1 MAGEKK
7 TLKTR
12 LIQVGSQKFDAPYS
26 LADLIITTDGKT
38 VKEILDEFN
47 VEIGNPKDVD
57 NNIDATGLYKLIE
70 DKTIDTST
78 LQLKEDNSLITTDK
92 TVVGAI
98 AEIINEYLGS
108 KKLVYLTQAE
118 YDLLSDSDKN
128 DTTKV
133 YNITDAV
140 EKDYQEKEDNTL
152 NTDDK
157 TIVGGIN
164 ELDTAIGDIKTEIG
178 TKKVE
183 GTPEV
188 LEHYELSD
196 SSNPD
201 ALEVVDDSVT
211 PADGQITVTNANLN
225 NSGTPFV
232 AGNYVVHVDAIAEIP
247 ETPATGMYKHIDIE
261 IKNAL
266 IGGEVD
272 LSGYQEKTS
281 DNLNTVDKTIEG
293 AINELEALAVELTPY
308 TDTEIEAMFDGTTE
322 EIQYYESLIQ
332 DSAVSTNRLFS
343 SQETVNRITQALLDS
358 QKYANDLV
366 SGLSMVKAKKVETKP
381 DTGIELTIYL
391 VGNDTDGY
399 HQWMFIEG
407 AWADL
412 GSTNITLNG
421 YITEEKLTEELAK
434 KADNDKVLKLDK
446 ITTTM
451 SSTPSNDNVL
461 SELAIKNLLDGKADS
476 TSIPTNVSELT
487 NDSGYITSSDIPS
500 IPTVTN
506 DLTDAL
512 KANYDAAYTHSQ
524 TTHFDGDY
532 NNLTNKPTIPTPRTD
547 DEIKS
552 LADGQISANMT
563 TTINS
568 SSTDTQ
574 IPTAKSVL
582 NTVISGNTVTSADTY
597 GSDILYFPCGIYNIA
612 GNVVAQTLTNLPESV
627 AGILT
632 VTSINPDKSLDV
644 TFCYRSYRY
653 ETYLGAVYYRTLNTG
668 SATPPTILKDTKWQK
683 VLVKSDIVVT
693 VDSSGTDEQIPSAKS
708 VYANSVA
715 KALNLNEAIPDNA
728 DLNDYLTPGVY
739 SCYSGTNAKT
749 YLNCPTIGS
758 NFKLYV
764 SQNTGGTKSF
774 WGHQIIHATN
784 ADGASIF
791 YRAIALSDRE
801 NVTDSA
807 YKPWQKVY
815 VTSISDIS
823 KTIIN
828 TFDDE
833 TYVKPNKTN
842 TCDYTVKDGI
852 CTLRIETMCLATS
865 ANFTKILSGL
875 PKPMIILYEN
885 AVNRNISV
893 DTDVRAVFQLST
905 AGDLYVA
912 CNYGDDSVTGARTFY
927 VSFTYKVAEK

>member
-57 NNIDATGLYKLIE
+57 NNIEATGLYKLIE

-108 KKLVYLTQAE
+108 KKLIYLTQAE

-293 AINELEALAVELTPY
+293 AINELEALAIELTPY
-308 TDTEIEAMFDGTTE
+308 SDTEIENMFEDLTPE
-322 EIQYYESLIQ
+322 EVQMYQNLI
-332 DSAVSTNRLFS
+332 DDNSVSTNRLFS

-381 DTGIELTIYL
+381 DTGEELTIYL

-434 KADNDKVLKLDK
+434 KADDDKVLKLDK

-532 NNLTNKPTIPTPRTD
+532 NNLTNKPTIPTV
-547 DEIKS
+547 I
-552 LADGQISANMT
+552 

-568 SSTDTQ
+568 SSTNTQ
-574 IPTAKSVL
+574 V
-582 NTVISGNTVTSADTY
+582 
-597 GSDILYFPCGIYNIA
+597 
-612 GNVVAQTLTNLPESV
+612 
-627 AGILT
+627 
-632 VTSINPDKSLDV
+632 
-644 TFCYRSYRY
+644 
-653 ETYLGAVYYRTLNTG
+653 
-668 SATPPTILKDTKWQK
+668 
-683 VLVKSDIVVT
+683 
-693 VDSSGTDEQIPSAKS
+693 PSAKS
-708 VYANSVA
+708 VYTRTKGIMINNSNINTYGTEILKYPVGRWLITTNSIAAQYSDLPVQTAGIIDIETIMGTDNKNPWNSNYAYRLYTFKSYNENTYIRKITSTMNAGSISLDTGWQRLCTTKVA
-715 KALNLNEAIPDNA
+715 DA
-728 DLNDYLTPGVY
+728 DKTSISLIDSTNYEITSDPIFSYYEIINGICYVEMIIKCVSPVNGNSSAPGHLSLPMPRNSFHVSLPGSISTNDHITLFL
-739 SCYSGTNAKT
+739 GTNAQF
-749 YLNCPTIGS
+749 
-758 NFKLYV
+758 FKY
-764 SQNTGGTKSF
+764 GTAN
-774 WGHQIIHATN
+774 GV
-784 ADGASIF
+784 
-791 YRAIALSDRE
+791 YIAHFS
-801 NVTDSA
+801 
-807 YKPWQKVY
+807 YP
-815 VTSISDIS
+815 
-823 KTIIN
+823 
-828 TFDDE
+828 
-833 TYVKPNKTN
+833 
-842 TCDYTVKDGI
+842 
-852 CTLRIETMCLATS
+852 
-865 ANFTKILSGL
+865 
-875 PKPMIILYEN
+875 
-885 AVNRNISV
+885 
-893 DTDVRAVFQLST
+893 
-905 AGDLYVA
+905 
-912 CNYGDDSVTGARTFY
+912 
-927 VSFTYKVAEK
+927 VAES

>member
-38 VKEILDEFN
+38 VKEILDEFD

-57 NNIDATGLYKLIE
+57 NNIEATGLYKLIE

-308 TDTEIEAMFDGTTE
+308 TDTEIQAMFENLTPE
-322 EIQYYESLIQ
+322 EVQMYQNLI
-332 DSAVSTNRLFS
+332 DDNSVSTNRIYS
-343 SQETVNRITQALLDS
+343 SSKV
-358 QKYANDLV
+358 KDL
-366 SGLSMVKAKKVETKP
+366 
-381 DTGIELTIYL
+381 
-391 VGNDTDGY
+391 
-399 HQWMFIEG
+399 
-407 AWADL
+407 
-412 GSTNITLNG
+412 
-421 YITEEKLTEELAK
+421 ITEAILNAQQYCDTAIGDMNSISAEIYEVLPSTGNPSVLYLIGDGTAPYEQYMWISGAFKSIGTMNVDLTGYVKESDMNTALDL
-434 KADNDKVLKLDK
+434 KADKDKTIHVDNVK
-446 ITTTM
+446 TTL
-451 SSTPSNDNVL
+451 SDTPSNDNVL

-476 TSIPTNVSELT
+476 TSIPT
-487 NDSGYITSSDIPS
+487 
-500 IPTVTN
+500 VTN
-506 DLTDAL
+506 DLTNEL

-532 NNLTNKPTIPTPRTD
+532 NSLTNKPTIPTRRTD
-547 DEIKS
+547 DEIKT
-552 LADGQISANMT
+552 LADGQISAKIA

-574 IPTAKSVL
+574 V
-582 NTVISGNTVTSADTY
+582 
-597 GSDILYFPCGIYNIA
+597 
-612 GNVVAQTLTNLPESV
+612 
-627 AGILT
+627 
-632 VTSINPDKSLDV
+632 
-644 TFCYRSYRY
+644 
-653 ETYLGAVYYRTLNTG
+653 
-668 SATPPTILKDTKWQK
+668 
-683 VLVKSDIVVT
+683 
-693 VDSSGTDEQIPSAKS
+693 PSAKS
-708 VYANSVA
+708 VYNKSKNKITEIYNGDMISYADSIS
-715 KALNLNEAIPDNA
+715 NEVVTDTIRIHK
-728 DLNDYLTPGVY
+728 
-739 SCYSGTNAKT
+739 GTNSPYGADNT
-749 YLNCPTIGS
+749 NNDFYYTI
-758 NFKLYV
+758 Y
-764 SQNTGGTKSF
+764 T
-774 WGHQIIHATN
+774 
-784 ADGASIF
+784 
-791 YRAIALSDRE
+791 
-801 NVTDSA
+801 
-807 YKPWQKVY
+807 
-815 VTSISDIS
+815 ISDKFKRVIAYDLRKNDMYMRMKYNGVWS
-823 KTIIN
+823 SWQRVCTTTVADVGKTNI
-828 TFDDE
+828 TFSDE
-833 TYVKPNKTN
+833 TNYSVVNNSCLYFVKNGMCTMMLYIQCNTPSTSWVTVVNVPKADTLNYYQHLTNGGGDKFMECLIKT
-842 TCDYTVKDGI
+842 DGVLQFHGGAAG
-852 CTLRIETMCLATS
+852 TSYLATFS
-865 ANFTKILSGL
+865 Y
-875 PKPMIILYEN
+875 P
-885 AVNRNISV
+885 
-893 DTDVRAVFQLST
+893 
-905 AGDLYVA
+905 
-912 CNYGDDSVTGARTFY
+912 
-927 VSFTYKVAEK
+927 VAES

>member
-38 VKEILDEFN
+38 VKEILDEFD

-57 NNIDATGLYKLIE
+57 NNIEATGLYKLIE

-108 KKLVYLTQAE
+108 KKLIYLTQAE

-293 AINELEALAVELTPY
+293 AINELNDLAIELTPY
-308 TDTEIEAMFDGTTE
+308 SDTEIEAMFENLTPE
-322 EIQYYESLIQ
+322 EVQMYQNLI
-332 DSAVSTNRLFS
+332 DDNSVSTNRLFS
-343 SQETVNRITQALLDS
+343 SQGVINRITEALLQS

-412 GSTNITLNG
+412 GTTNITLNG
-421 YITEEKLTEELAK
+421 YITEERLTEELAK
-434 KADNDKVLKLDK
+434 KADDNKVLKLDK
-446 ITTTM
+446 VTTTM
-451 SSTPSNDNVL
+451 SGTPSNDNVL

-476 TSIPTNVSELT
+476 TSIPT
-487 NDSGYITSSDIPS
+487 
-500 IPTVTN
+500 VTN
-506 DLTDAL
+506 DLTDEL

-532 NNLTNKPTIPTPRTD
+532 NSLTNKPTIPTVPNIATILNSVSTNNETTGAKLVY
-547 DEIKS
+547 DELLKIANDTYIADANNPTSILCKANGDTLNTPYKEGLTNAAIS
-552 LADGQISANMT
+552 LIISVARGADSWNGQISISMADNKIYVRNKGASGWNAWQKLLTKSDIT

-568 SSTDTQ
+568 SSTNDQ
-574 IPTAKSVL
+574 IPTAKSV
-582 NTVISGNTVTSADTY
+582 Y
-597 GSDILYFPCGIYNIA
+597 
-612 GNVVAQTLTNLPESV
+612 
-627 AGILT
+627 
-632 VTSINPDKSLDV
+632 DKSLPYVYPSSINEDPNTTTSPTTHYKGDNGPKSDLWFNILTFFTDQKNENMEKTQLAFTPNNGDIYTRTKGYNLTWQDWRRLCTTKVADTNGWVNV
-644 TFCYRSYRY
+644 TLNEGYTGNVSYRVKN
-653 ETYLGAVYYRTLNTG
+653 GVCIVRIK
-668 SATPPTILKDTKWQK
+668 SLK
-683 VLVKSDIVVT
+683 
-693 VDSSGTDEQIPSAKS
+693 IPSTA
-708 VYANSVA
+708 VA
-715 KALNLNEAIPDNA
+715 GDVASSKQFPPNASAIWSP
-728 DLNDYLTPGVY
+728 
-739 SCYSGTNAKT
+739 
-749 YLNCPTIGS
+749 IGS
-758 NFKLYV
+758 DNLTASVLCMVGVDGSLSHYNYSPTTNYFGEYV
-764 SQNTGGTKSF
+764 YF
-774 WGHQIIHATN
+774 
-784 ADGASIF
+784 
-791 YRAIALSDRE
+791 
-801 NVTDSA
+801 
-807 YKPWQKVY
+807 
-815 VTSISDIS
+815 
-823 KTIIN
+823 
-828 TFDDE
+828 
-833 TYVKPNKTN
+833 
-842 TCDYTVKDGI
+842 
-852 CTLRIETMCLATS
+852 
-865 ANFTKILSGL
+865 
-875 PKPMIILYEN
+875 
-885 AVNRNISV
+885 V
-893 DTDVRAVFQLST
+893 D
-905 AGDLYVA
+905 
-912 CNYGDDSVTGARTFY
+912 
-927 VSFTYKVAEK
+927 

>member
-57 NNIDATGLYKLIE
+57 NNIEATGLYKLIE

-78 LQLKEDNSLITTDK
+78 LQLKEDNNLITTDK

-133 YNITDAV
+133 YNITDIV

-152 NTDDK
+152 TTSDK
-157 TIVGGIN
+157 TIVGSIN
-164 ELDTAIGDIKTEIG
+164 ENKSSIDDIKIEIG
-178 TKKVE
+178 KKKIP

-188 LEHYELSD
+188 VEKYVSCLSTD
-196 SSNPD
+196 D
-201 ALEVVDDSVT
+201 GALEVV
-211 PADGQITVTNANLN
+211 ADGNISDNLTQIELTTANSLGG
-225 NSGTPFV
+225 SFSIGE
-232 AGNYVVHVDAIAEIP
+232 YVKHVPHVPAVL
-247 ETPATGMYKHIDIE
+247 ETPATGMYDYIDTAILNAQLQGEE
-261 IKNAL
+261 I
-266 IGGEVD
+266 D
-272 LSGYQEKTS
+272 LSIYQKKSS
-281 DNLNTVDKTIEG
+281 DNLNTTDKTIEG
-293 AINELEALAVELTPY
+293 AINELNDLAIELTPY
-308 TDTEIEAMFDGTTE
+308 SDTEIENMFENLTPE
-322 EIQYYESLIQ
+322 EVQMYQNLI
-332 DSAVSTNRLFS
+332 DDNSVSTNRIYS
-343 SQETVNRITQALLDS
+343 SSKV
-358 QKYANDLV
+358 KDL
-366 SGLSMVKAKKVETKP
+366 
-381 DTGIELTIYL
+381 
-391 VGNDTDGY
+391 
-399 HQWMFIEG
+399 
-407 AWADL
+407 
-412 GSTNITLNG
+412 
-421 YITEEKLTEELAK
+421 ITEAILNAQQYCDTAIGDMNSISAEIYEVLPSTGNPSVLYLIGDGTAPYEQYMWISGAFKSIGTMNVDLTGYVKESDMNTALDL
-434 KADNDKVLKLDK
+434 KADKDKTIHVDNVK
-446 ITTTM
+446 TTL
-451 SSTPSNDNVL
+451 SDTPSNSNVL

-476 TSIPTNVSELT
+476 T
-487 NDSGYITSSDIPS
+487 S

-532 NNLTNKPTIPTPRTD
+532 NSLTNKPTIPTPRTD

-612 GNVVAQTLTNLPESV
+612 GNSVAQTLTNLPESV

-632 VTSINPDKSLDV
+632 VTSINPNKSLDV

-668 SATPPTILKDTKWQK
+668 SATPPTIFKDTEWQK

-693 VDSSGTDEQIPSAKS
+693 VDSSSTDNQIPSAKS
-708 VYANSVA
+708 LYANSVA

-833 TYVKPNKTN
+833 TYVKPNKTDG
-842 TCDYTVKDGI
+842 CDYIVKDGI
-852 CTLRIETMCLATS
+852 CTLRLETMCLATS

-875 PKPMIILYEN
+875 PKPMTILYEN

-905 AGDLYVA
+905 AGNLYVT
-912 CNYGDDSVTGARTFY
+912 CNYGDESVTGARNFY

>member
-38 VKEILDEFN
+38 VKEILDEFD

-57 NNIDATGLYKLIE
+57 NNIEATGLYKLIE

-281 DNLNTVDKTIEG
+281 NNLNTVDKTIEG

-332 DSAVSTNRLFS
+332 DNTVSTNRLFS

-366 SGLSMVKAKKVETKP
+366 GGLSMVKAKKVETKP
-381 DTGIELTIYL
+381 DTGEELTIFL

-434 KADNDKVLKLDK
+434 KADDDKVLKLDK
-446 ITTTM
+446 VTTTM
-451 SSTPSNDNVL
+451 SGTPSNDNVL

-476 TSIPTNVSELT
+476 TSIPT
-487 NDSGYITSSDIPS
+487 
-500 IPTVTN
+500 VTN
-506 DLTDAL
+506 DLTNDL

-532 NNLTNKPTIPTPRTD
+532 NSLTNKPTIPTVP
-547 DEIKS
+547 K
-552 LADGQISANMT
+552 MT
-563 TTINS
+563 TTINN

-574 IPTAKSVL
+574 V
-582 NTVISGNTVTSADTY
+582 
-597 GSDILYFPCGIYNIA
+597 
-612 GNVVAQTLTNLPESV
+612 
-627 AGILT
+627 
-632 VTSINPDKSLDV
+632 
-644 TFCYRSYRY
+644 
-653 ETYLGAVYYRTLNTG
+653 
-668 SATPPTILKDTKWQK
+668 
-683 VLVKSDIVVT
+683 
-693 VDSSGTDEQIPSAKS
+693 PSAKS
-708 VYANSVA
+708 VYDELYIGTEVNQSFIDVYGNDILKFPKGRYDIRLSNTASMLSN
-715 KALNLNEAIPDNA
+715 IPSGEPGVLEISSIHDIEGNPYDTA
-728 DLNDYLTPGVY
+728 WCHRIYKFKPYDGGLYIRTIQSNDTPG
-739 SCYSGTNAKT
+739 S
-749 YLNCPTIGS
+749 I
-758 NFKLYV
+758 YV
-764 SQNTGGTKSF
+764 DTGWQRVCTTKV
-774 WGHQIIHATN
+774 
-784 ADGASIF
+784 ADVP
-791 YRAIALSDRE
+791 
-801 NVTDSA
+801 VTDVEFTDSNVSKTGEFEVCKYYVKNGYA
-807 YKPWQKVY
+807 Y
-815 VTSISDIS
+815 VTL
-823 KTIIN
+823 N
-828 TFDDE
+828 ALTF
-833 TYVKPNKTN
+833 NSN
-842 TCDYTVKDGI
+842 YTSGSPF
-852 CTLRIETMCLATS
+852 AT
-865 ANFTKILSGL
+865 L
-875 PKPMIILYEN
+875 PKPVFRFSISLTNAYNTVNLGRLFIEPNGEIHLYSNSIPTTELG
-885 AVNRNISV
+885 
-893 DTDVRAVFQLST
+893 F
-905 AGDLYVA
+905 
-912 CNYGDDSVTGARTFY
+912 VTFSY
-927 VSFTYKVAEK
+927 PVVES

>member
-57 NNIDATGLYKLIE
+57 NNIEATGLYKLIE
-70 DKTIDTST
+70 DKTMDTST

-281 DNLNTVDKTIEG
+281 NNLNTVDKTIEG
-293 AINELEALAVELTPY
+293 AINELNDLAIELTPY
-308 TDTEIEAMFDGTTE
+308 SDAEIEAMFDGTSE
-322 EIQYYESLIQ
+322 EVTYWESLIQ
-332 DSAVSTNRLFS
+332 DQTVSTNRIFS
-343 SQETVNRITQALLDS
+343 SQGVVDRITEALLQS

-366 SGLSMVKAKKVETKP
+366 KNMNSMTCKVLDTKP
-381 DTGIELTIYL
+381 DTGEELVLYL
-391 VGNDTDGY
+391 IGASGNY

-412 GSTNITLNG
+412 GATNITLDG
-421 YITEEKLTEELAK
+421 YITTEKLTEELAK
-434 KADNDKVLKLDK
+434 KADDDKVLKLDK
-446 ITTTM
+446 VTTTM
-451 SSTPSNDNVL
+451 SGTPSNDNVL

-506 DLTDAL
+506 DLTDEL

-532 NNLTNKPTIPTPRTD
+532 NSLTNKPTIPTPRTD
-547 DEIKS
+547 DEIKT
-552 LADGQISANMT
+552 LADGQISAKMT
-563 TTINS
+563 TTIDS
-568 SSTDTQ
+568 SSTDDQ
-574 IPTAKSVL
+574 V
-582 NTVISGNTVTSADTY
+582 
-597 GSDILYFPCGIYNIA
+597 
-612 GNVVAQTLTNLPESV
+612 
-627 AGILT
+627 
-632 VTSINPDKSLDV
+632 
-644 TFCYRSYRY
+644 
-653 ETYLGAVYYRTLNTG
+653 
-668 SATPPTILKDTKWQK
+668 
-683 VLVKSDIVVT
+683 
-693 VDSSGTDEQIPSAKS
+693 PSAKS
-708 VYANSVA
+708 VYS
-715 KALNLNEAIPDNA
+715 AIDGQVDKRNVLGDLDA
-728 DLNDYLTPGVY
+728 DTITEEGKYYIIT
-739 SCYSGTNAKT
+739 GTNMPDSYGWINVLKFDTYSVQIYYPSLASFNMYIRRMQDNGPWSTWQRVCSTTVADVPLTNIT
-749 YLNCPTIGS
+749 YLDETNYAPSTGCDNYYIVRNGICYVTLSVNIVSPKTSGSVTICDTMPKAAMNIRTQLTSPTPNANANVI
-758 NFKLYV
+758 V
-764 SQNTGGTKSF
+764 VGTKLMLEKGAIYGYNTTSF
-774 WGHQIIHATN
+774 
-784 ADGASIF
+784 S
-791 YRAIALSDRE
+791 Y
-801 NVTDSA
+801 
-807 YKPWQKVY
+807 P
-815 VTSISDIS
+815 
-823 KTIIN
+823 
-828 TFDDE
+828 
-833 TYVKPNKTN
+833 
-842 TCDYTVKDGI
+842 
-852 CTLRIETMCLATS
+852 
-865 ANFTKILSGL
+865 
-875 PKPMIILYEN
+875 
-885 AVNRNISV
+885 
-893 DTDVRAVFQLST
+893 
-905 AGDLYVA
+905 
-912 CNYGDDSVTGARTFY
+912 
-927 VSFTYKVAEK
+927 VAES

>member
-38 VKEILDEFN
+38 VKEILDEFD

-57 NNIDATGLYKLIE
+57 NNIEATGLYKLIE

-201 ALEVVDDSVT
+201 ALEVVDDSAT

-261 IKNAL
+261 IENAL

-281 DNLNTVDKTIEG
+281 NNLNTVDKTIEG

-332 DSAVSTNRLFS
+332 DSTVSTNRLFS
-343 SQETVNRITQALLDS
+343 SQETLNRITQALLDS

-366 SGLSMVKAKKVETKP
+366 GGLSMVKAKKVETKP

-421 YITEEKLTEELAK
+421 YVTEEKLTEELAK
-434 KADNDKVLKLDK
+434 KADDDKVLKLDK

-451 SSTPSNDNVL
+451 SGAPSNDNVL
-461 SELAIKNLLDGKADS
+461 SELAVKNLLDGKADS

-487 NDSGYITSSDIPS
+487 NDSGYITSSDIPT

-506 DLTDAL
+506 DLTDTL

-524 TTHFDGDY
+524 EAHFDGNY
-532 NNLTNKPTIPTPRTD
+532 NSLTNKPTIPTV
-547 DEIKS
+547 
-552 LADGQISANMT
+552 T

-574 IPTAKSVL
+574 V
-582 NTVISGNTVTSADTY
+582 
-597 GSDILYFPCGIYNIA
+597 
-612 GNVVAQTLTNLPESV
+612 
-627 AGILT
+627 
-632 VTSINPDKSLDV
+632 
-644 TFCYRSYRY
+644 
-653 ETYLGAVYYRTLNTG
+653 
-668 SATPPTILKDTKWQK
+668 
-683 VLVKSDIVVT
+683 
-693 VDSSGTDEQIPSAKS
+693 PSAKS
-708 VYANSVA
+708 VYTRTKGIMINNSNINTYGTEILKYPVGRWLITTNSLAAQYSDLPIQSAGIMDIETIMSTDDKNPWNSNYAYRLYTFKSYNENTYIRKITSTMNAGSISLDTGWQRLCTTTVADVA
-715 KALNLNEAIPDNA
+715 KTTLESL
-728 DLNDYLTPGVY
+728 
-739 SCYSGTNAKT
+739 SGGRFLETS
-749 YLNCPTIGS
+749 G
-758 NFKLYV
+758 
-764 SQNTGGTKSF
+764 
-774 WGHQIIHATN
+774 
-784 ADGASIF
+784 
-791 YRAIALSDRE
+791 SDR
-801 NVTDSA
+801 
-807 YKPWQKVY
+807 
-815 VTSISDIS
+815 
-823 KTIIN
+823 
-828 TFDDE
+828 
-833 TYVKPNKTN
+833 TYYIVKN
-842 TCDYTVKDGI
+842 GI
-852 CTLRIETMCLATS
+852 CFVNIDVTTVNPV
-865 ANFTKILSGL
+865 ANTWYELYKL
-875 PKPMIILYEN
+875 PKPVYKIFNIIPNYTDNSTGAAGEP
-885 AVNRNISV
+885 VYTQM
-893 DTDVRAVFQLST
+893 DTDGSLRIRYNATTSGKRFM
-905 AGDLYVA
+905 G
-912 CNYGDDSVTGARTFY
+912 
-927 VSFTYKVAEK
+927 SFSYPVAES

>member
-57 NNIDATGLYKLIE
+57 NNIEATGLYKLIE

-281 DNLNTVDKTIEG
+281 NNLNTVDKTIEG

-332 DSAVSTNRLFS
+332 DSSVSTNRLFS

-366 SGLSMVKAKKVETKP
+366 GGLSMVKAKKVETKP

-434 KADNDKVLKLDK
+434 KADDDKVLKLDK
-446 ITTTM
+446 VTTTM
-451 SSTPSNDNVL
+451 SGTPSNDNVL

-487 NDSGYITSSDIPS
+487 NDSGYITSSDIPT

-524 TTHFDGDY
+524 EAHFDGNY
-532 NNLTNKPTIPTPRTD
+532 NSLTNKPTIPTV
-547 DEIKS
+547 
-552 LADGQISANMT
+552 T

-574 IPTAKSVL
+574 VPSAKSVF
-582 NTVISGNTVTSADTY
+582 NTIISGNIVASADTY
-597 GSDILYFPCGIYNIA
+597 GSDILYFPCGIYNIPSNA
-612 GNVVAQTLTNLPESV
+612 VAQALTNLPESV
-627 AGILT
+627 AGVLT
-632 VTSINPDKSLDV
+632 VTSINPNKSLDV

-668 SATPPTILKDTKWQK
+668 SATPPTIFKDTEWQK

-693 VDSSGTDEQIPSAKS
+693 VDSSSTDTQIPSAKS
-708 VYANSVA
+708 LYANSVA
-715 KALNLNEAIPDNA
+715 KALNLNEAIPDGA

-739 SCYSGTNAKT
+739 SCYSAVNAKT
-749 YLNCPTIGS
+749 YLNCPTINS

-764 SQNTGGTKSF
+764 SQNTGGTKAF

-784 ADGASIF
+784 ANGTSIF

-801 NVTDSA
+801 NVADSA

-852 CTLRIETMCLATS
+852 CTLRIETACLATS

-875 PKPMIILYEN
+875 PKPMLTLY
-885 AVNRNISV
+885 
-893 DTDVRAVFQLST
+893 
-905 AGDLYVA
+905 
-912 CNYGDDSVTGARTFY
+912 
-927 VSFTYKVAEK
+927 